1 MKDKEQQPGTAFGTG
16 RPATGRTHPITIRVS
31 AEAQKILAAVKNKS
45 EFIDYLIINA
55 NKVIQL

>member
-16 RPATGRTHPITIRVS
+16 RPATGRTHPITIRIS
-31 AEAQKILAAVKNKS
+31 DEALKILAAMKNKS

>member
-16 RPATGRTHPITIRVS
+16 RPATGRTHPITIRIS
-31 AEAQKILAAVKNKS
+31 DEALKILAAVKNKS